1 MNILEEMYEND
12 LFNFIDTENM
22 GEDFHATLDRLVK
35 AENHLV
41 ETYPDCKHL
50 LEEYQSAK
58 MDLDHLA
65 HRNEFCKCFRAG
77 TLPAPEIL
85 NFDK

>member
-50 LEEYQSAK
+50 LEEYQSAE
-58 MDLDHLA
+58 MDLNHLG
-65 HRNEFCKCFRAG
+65 HRNEFCKGFRAG
-77 TLPAPEIL
+77 AILVMEIL
-85 NFDK
+85 KSDK